1 MSVPNSPTAHNQFD
15 ITLAP
20 IPPPRT
26 KRKQNIKKS
35 DTEIENPSENLSSI
49 KNPSENLSPIKN
61 PSENLSSINAET
73 VEINTDQSVMFT
85 KCEPNVRPN
94 DLNLQLDR
102 KISSN
107 LAKDESHSTT
117 SVDSDDQSLHTNS
130 IGSPLSSPTE
140 THDLNDKL
148 LSKLNSNHNNNQ
160 KLANNDKS
168 MHSIY
173 KKKKI
178 KIIDLRLE
186 DKDESMVSRI
196 ISKFFLF

>member
-15 ITLAP
+15 IIIVP

-26 KRKQNIKKS
+26 KRKQK
-35 DTEIENPSENLSSI
+35 IETTHKDNQNPSQ
-49 KNPSENLSPIKN
+49 
-61 PSENLSSINAET
+61 NLSSINDEY
-73 VEINTDQSVMFT
+73 VEINSDQSVNFT

-102 KISSN
+102 KISQSTN

-117 SVDSDDQSLHTNS
+117 SVDSDDQSLQTNS
-130 IGSPLSSPTE
+130 IGSTLSSPTE
-140 THDLNDKL
+140 NHENHDLNDKL
-148 LSKLNSNHNNNQ
+148 LSKLNNSNHNNNA
-160 KLANNDKS
+160 KLTNNDKS
-168 MHSIY
+168 MHSIC

-196 ISKFFLF
+196 ISKFFFFCFILF